1 MPIEKIKTING
12 EELMNLVLPPLRFAV
27 DGLLPQGVC
36 ILAGRAKTG
45 KSWLVLSLCI
55 AVAEGKPFWGRETQK
70 SDVLYL
76 CLEDSR
82 SRLQQRVLTFTEE
95 PPKNLYFAEM
105 AHSLEDG
112 LAEQIRWFLDEHPDT
127 RLVVIDTLQKVRM
140 LRNDN
145 LYAQDYKDIG
155 LLKAVADRYGVCI
168 LCVHHLRK
176 MKADDPHDMVSGST
190 GLIGAADASFV
201 LIREKSIPSEARLH
215 IRGRDIE
222 EQVLQLRFDRESCLW
237 ECISGNTPEGNS
249 LDSDADMQ
257 TLLTCLEEKGELR
270 GTASELVS
278 LCGLSCRNNILTK
291 KLLRY
296 ERELQGRGVSFLRTR
311 NGQRRELW
319 LDYTSPP
326 ADDGMTV

>member
-1 MPIEKIKTING
+1 MPIERIETING

-27 DGLLPQGVC
+27 AGLLPQGVC

-45 KSWLVLSLCI
+45 KSWLVLALCI
-55 AVAEGKPFWGRETQK
+55 AVAEGKPFWGMDTQK
-70 SDVLYL
+70 GDVLYL

-95 PPKNLYFAEM
+95 PPENLYFAEI

-112 LAEQIRWFLDEHPDT
+112 LADQIRWFLDEHPDT
-127 RLVVIDTLQKVRM
+127 RLIVIDTLQKVRK
-140 LRNDN
+140 LQNDN

-155 LLKAVADRYGVCI
+155 ILKAVADQYGVCI

-201 LIREKSIPSEARLH
+201 LIRDKGDPTDARLH

-222 EQVLQLRFDRESCLW
+222 EQVLQIRFDPENCQW
-237 ECISGNTPEGNS
+237 EYIGGDTPAGDSLNS
-249 LDSDADMQ
+249 DPDMQ
-257 TLLTCLEEKGELR
+257 TLLACLEAKTELH

-291 KLLRY
+291 KLLLY
-296 ERELQGRGVSFLRTR
+296 ERELQDRGISFLRTR
-311 NGQRRELW
+311 SGQRRELW
-319 LDYTSPP
+319 LYFSPQP
-326 ADDGMTV
+326 NDGMTV

>member
-1 MPIEKIKTING
+1 MPIEKIKTMSG
-12 EELMNLVLPPLRFAV
+12 EELMNLVLPPLRYAV

-45 KSWLVLSLCI
+45 KSWLVLALCI
-55 AVAEGKPFWGRETQK
+55 AVADGKPFWGRDTQTG
-70 SDVLYL
+70 DVLYL

-95 PPKNLYFAEM
+95 PPEKLYFAEM

-112 LAEQIRWFLDEHPDT
+112 LAAQIKWFLDEHPDT
-127 RLVVIDTLQKVRM
+127 RLIVIDTLQKVRKIQ
-140 LRNDN
+140 NDN

-155 LLKAVADRYGVCI
+155 LLKAVADQYGVCI

-176 MKADDPHDMVSGST
+176 MKADDPHDMVNGST
-190 GLIGAADASFV
+190 GLIGAADGSFV
-201 LIREKSIPSEARLH
+201 LIREKNSSSEARLH

-237 ECISGNTPEGNS
+237 EYIGGDTPAGDSLNS
-249 LDSDADMQ
+249 DPDMQ
-257 TLLTCLEEKGELR
+257 TLLACLKERTELH

-278 LCGLSCRNNILTK
+278 LCGLSCKNNILTK

-296 ERELQGRGVSFLRTR
+296 ERELQDRGVSFLRTR
-311 NGQRRELW
+311 TGQRRELW
-319 LDYTSPP
+319 LYYSKLPT
-326 ADDGMTV
+326 DDGMTV